1 MANFDQGMNENFEN
15 RNWDSEK
22 SLCEAKLKRL
32 RPKRNKCLLNAS
44 ERDRTENCPLDG
56 AKILVEEF
64 CDEVEDENGESE
76 ACVSHSDVESK
87 TDLWVA

>member
-56 AKILVEEF
+56 AKIHVEEF
-64 CDEVEDENGESE
+64 CDEVQDENGESE
-76 ACVSHSDVESK
+76 ACVSHSDVEGK